1 MRMKSRRNIG
11 LRGIASKF
19 NFENALVNNRFA
31 QCATPPVP
39 FQVHTD
45 FAGAV
50 FKIAVDP
57 GVMVYITVT
66 ENPLVINATASQG
79 VEAEAC
85 HLFGHRFENLVCQP
99 KQSV

>member
-1 MRMKSRRNIG
+1 M
-11 LRGIASKF
+11 ASKF
-19 NFENALVNNRFA
+19 YFENTLVNNRFA
-31 QCATPPVP
+31 QCAISPVP

-57 GVMVYITVT
+57 CVMVYITVA
-66 ENPLVINATASQG
+66 ENSLVINTTASQG